1 MNKILVFFFSSV
13 EHQIADFKQRLN
25 HIQHLSIEHQTEYKT
40 FEKNLQL
47 FQLNIDTLKQT
58 LQTRLI
64 QITIENI
71 RTIDVSFFLSKIFKG
86 NKINYS

>member
-71 RTIDVSFFLSKIFKG
+71 RTIDVSFFFFIE
-86 NKINYS
+86 NIQRQ